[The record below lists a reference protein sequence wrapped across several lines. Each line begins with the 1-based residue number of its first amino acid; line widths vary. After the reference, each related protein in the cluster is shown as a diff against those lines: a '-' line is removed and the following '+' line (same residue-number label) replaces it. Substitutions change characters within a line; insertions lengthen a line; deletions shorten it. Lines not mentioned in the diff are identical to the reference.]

1 MLRTILRAALPT
13 AVLVTLAVGVDAASQ
28 QRGGGKPGAARVNPN
43 AATIKEFLK
52 RVDGY
57 VEVHKKL
64 EATLPALPKQTT
76 PQQIDA
82 HERAL
87 ARLMQDARKNVKP
100 GDLLFPA
107 MQRLVRTLLRPIF
120 LGKDGLQI
128 KNEIV
133 DNEYKGNVK
142 LAVSGRY
149 PDEVPVSTVPP
160 QVLQALPKLP
170 EEIEYRFIQHDL
182 ILFDPHAHI
191 IADFM
196 ERAFN

>member
-1 MLRTILRAALPT
+1 MHAAIGMSQRRYARHLLVVLLSLP
-13 AVLVTLAVGVDAASQ
+13 LAVSAAP
-28 QRGGGKPGAARVNPN
+28 QRSERVNPN

-57 VEVHKKL
+57 VELHKKL
-64 EATLPALPKQTT
+64 EATLPPLPKQTD
-76 PQQIDA
+76 PKQIDT
-82 HERAL
+82 HQRAL
-87 ARLMQDARKNVKP
+87 AKLIQEARKTAKP
-100 GDLLFPA
+100 GDILFPA
-107 MQRLVRTLLRPIF
+107 MQRLVRVLLRPIF
-120 LGKDGLQI
+120 SGKDGQQI

-142 LAVSGRY
+142 LMVNGRY
-149 PDEVPVSTVPP
+149 PDEVPISTVPP
-160 QVLQALPKLP
+160 QVLQQLPKLP
-170 EEIEYRFIQHDL
+170 EELEYRFIQRSL